1 MPSFLLLSAVEILL
15 DQFQHLLRTVLYLCT
30 QGSILVRTQ
39 FGNNPINH
47 CRTEHMILLK
57 DSTLSFQTIGRSGT
71 TVRKLFQ
78 LFQLIFIFFLVDI
91 YIDICFFLQFLKHRL
106 SQIHNDKLQQVRQS
120 IDTNRPNRQANAFP
134 PSVSV

>member
-57 DSTLSFQTIGRSGT
+57 DSTSVERSYSFDNIAILLT
-71 TVRKLFQ
+71 KM
-78 LFQLIFIFFLVDI
+78 D
-91 YIDICFFLQFLKHRL
+91 
-106 SQIHNDKLQQVRQS
+106 
-120 IDTNRPNRQANAFP
+120 
-134 PSVSV
+134 

>member
-106 SQIHNDKLQQVRQS
+106 SQIHNGKLQQVRQS